1 MLLKFFRKRKNM
13 KRIMW
18 ALAILIIP
26 AFVIW
31 GAGESGKNKGNKPDY
46 AGKLFGKKIS
56 YENYYNMWTV
66 SRDYAMKSFGNNV
79 PAEFIDQMAWSR
91 IIMLEEA
98 KIEKLTV
105 TDKEVVDKLTSFTAF
120 HRNGSFDKALYKSM
134 LQDTARSFEEKL
146 RDDLHISKLRDK
158 VIANINVSDE
168 EVKDEYKKKFE
179 KTKSSYV
186 LIPFGDSE
194 KDVQYKDSD
203 LKNSYEQ
210 NKETF
215 KKSEQVNIRYIG
227 VPYSK
232 FDGGINIKDEEIQRF
247 FEKNIADFKKP
258 GSKETPVLD
267 DTTKN
272 SIRERIALQI
282 KTSLAEDLGYRVLDQ
297 VMQKKN
303 LEEPAKDN
311 SVEIKETGFFSA
323 NEEVPGIGWSY
334 DFTKAG
340 FELQK
345 NEISGT
351 LVKTDKGLCVIQLK
365 EKKEAYIPDYAEIEE
380 SVRKAFIREGSIKLS
395 QKRSEKIYL
404 DIANSI
410 KNNKTI
416 ESTVKKY
423 GLQVKQTDFITRD
436 GYIPEIGPAKE
447 FVDIA
452 SSAKIGSILK
462 PLKTLQGW
470 VILEPLEF
478 KPIDEAKFME
488 EKDKFK
494 ETLLTNK
501 KEEAFNK
508 YFQDLKIKAGFVSYT
523 AK

>member
-31 GAGESGKNKGNKPDY
+31 GAGESGKDKDSKPDY

-56 YENYYNMWTV
+56 YENYYNMWSA

-120 HRNGSFDKALYKSM
+120 HKNGSFDKTLYKSM

-146 RDDLHISKLRDK
+146 RDDLYISKLRDK
-158 VIANINVSDE
+158 VISNINVSDE

-179 KTKSSYV
+179 KIKSSYV
-186 LIPFGDSE
+186 LISFGDSE
-194 KDVQYKDSD
+194 KDVQYKDPD
-203 LKNSYEQ
+203 LKNFYEQ

-232 FDGGINIKDEEIQRF
+232 FDDGINIKDEEIRIF

-258 GSKETPVLD
+258 GSEETPILD
-267 DTTKN
+267 DAAKN

-282 KTSLAEDLGYRVLDQ
+282 KTSLAENLGYKVMDQ

-334 DFTKAG
+334 DFTKAS
-340 FELQK
+340 FELQT

-351 LVKTDKGLCVIQLK
+351 LIKTDKGFYIMQLK
-365 EKKEAYIPDYAEIEE
+365 EKKVAYIPDYAEIEE
-380 SVRKAFIREGSIKLS
+380 IVRKEFIREGAVKLS
-395 QKRSEKIYL
+395 QKKSEKIYL
-404 DIANSI
+404 DITNGV
-410 KNNKTI
+410 KNNKAM
-416 ESTVKKY
+416 EDAVKKY

-447 FVDIA
+447 FVDMA

-470 VILEPLEF
+470 VVLEPLEF

-494 ETLLTNK
+494 ETLLANK
-501 KEEAFNK
+501 KEETFNK

>member
-1 MLLKFFRKRKNM
+1 
-13 KRIMW
+13 MW

-31 GAGESGKNKGNKPDY
+31 GAGESGKSKGTKPDF

-66 SRDYAMKSFGNNV
+66 SREYAMKSFGNNV
-79 PAEFIDQMAWSR
+79 PPEFIDQMAWSR

-98 KIEKLTV
+98 KIEKLKV

-120 HRNGSFDKALYKSM
+120 HKNGSFDKALYKSM

-146 RDDLHISKLRDK
+146 RDDLYISKLRDK

-179 KTKSSYV
+179 KIKSSYV
-186 LIPFGDSE
+186 LIPFSDSE
-194 KDVQYKDSD
+194 KDVQYQDSD
-203 LKNSYEQ
+203 LKNFYEQ
-210 NKETF
+210 NKEIF

-227 VPYSK
+227 VPFSK
-232 FDGGINIKDEEIQRF
+232 FESGIDIKDEEIQRF

-258 GSKETPVLD
+258 GSEEPPILD
-267 DTTKN
+267 DSVKS
-272 SIRERIALQI
+272 SIREKIALQI
-282 KTSLAEDLGYRVLDQ
+282 KTSLAEDLSYRILDQ
-297 VMQKKN
+297 VIQKKN

-311 SVEIKETGFFSA
+311 SLEIKETGFFSA
-323 NEEVPGIGWSY
+323 NEEVPDIGWSY
-334 DFTKAG
+334 DFAKTS
-340 FELQK
+340 FELRK
-345 NEISGT
+345 SEISNT
-351 LVKTDKGLCVIQLK
+351 LVKADKRFYIIQLK
-365 EKKEAYIPDYAEIEE
+365 EKKVAHIPDYAEIEE
-380 SVRKAFIREGSIKLS
+380 IVKKTFIKEGSVKLS
-395 QKRSEKIYL
+395 QKKAEKIYL
-404 DIANSI
+404 DITNGA
-410 KNNKTI
+410 KNNKIT
-416 ESTVKKY
+416 ENAVKKY

-436 GYIPEIGPAKE
+436 GYISEIGPAKE
-447 FVDIA
+447 FVDTA
-452 SSAKIGSILK
+452 SSAKIGSVLK

-470 VILEPLEF
+470 VISEPLEF
-478 KPIDEAKFME
+478 KPVDEAKFAE

-494 ETLLTNK
+494 ETLLANK

-508 YFQDLKIKAGFVSYT
+508 YFQDLKVKAGFVSYT